1 MCLMASANLVGL
13 PALLCEALGAH
24 LYCKA
29 AEAVPGSHANKT
41 FGADLGRMECKK
53 LLLLIKLMV
62 GQAALLAN

>member
-24 LYCKA
+24 LYRKA

-41 FGADLGRMECKK
+41 FGADWEEWNARSSFSSS
-53 LLLLIKLMV
+53 
-62 GQAALLAN
+62 N